1 MSSIEPGHIQ
11 KQLSWNSM
19 WADKDSQNHCD
30 NNNNDDD
37 NNNNNN
43 DNSGNNDNNIL
54 LNAEK

>member
-1 MSSIEPGHIQ
+1 MSSIEPEHIQ

-19 WADKDSQNHCD
+19 WADKHSHNHCD
-30 NNNNDDD
+30 NN

-43 DNSGNNDNNIL
+43 DNSDNNDNNIL